1 MGLVQPPI
9 SFGVLRFFLVAG
21 PRHQGKASVLEIR
34 QIWAISMKFWEGNS
48 NQEFQ
53 VPKMQV
59 LNLIGLFV
67 GWGFPYKPYIQLI

>member
-34 QIWAISMKFWEGNS
+34 QIWAISMKFWEG
-48 NQEFQ
+48 EPYRAICGVG
-53 VPKMQV
+53 VPLQA
-59 LNLIGLFV
+59 LHTAYIREYLHLFT
-67 GWGFPYKPYIQLI
+67 